1 MKALNLI
8 TLILLIVGGLNWGL
22 VGLLNFD
29 LVATLFGAGS
39 ILARTVYMLVGLSA
53 MWQLMPLFAAS
64 KSDEPSALRSHSV
77 R

>member
-1 MKALNLI
+1 MKPLNLI

-29 LVATLFGAGS
+29 LVAALFGVES
-39 ILARTVYMLVGLSA
+39 ILSRIVYILVGLSA
-53 MWQLMPLFAAS
+53 LWQLGPLFAAFGTN
-64 KSDEPSALRSHSV
+64 EPSALRGHSL